1 MKVIKKFAQ
10 KLNSTQ
16 RTLIGIIFPVIILII
31 SIPIAEEINCC
42 GLDDAFDLDETWWFW
57 LIVVGVIG
65 YVEFHLFSDDKKV

>member
-1 MKVIKKFAQ
+1 MKVIRKFTQ

-42 GLDDAFDLDETWWFW
+42 GAFELDETWWFW

-65 YVEFHLFSDDKKV
+65 YVEFHLFADDKKV